1 MNKFIINLVPGE
13 TFLHKLS
20 GTTKVR
26 LFFILIVYLIMSFD
40 LRLILPVFIL
50 SIIGLIS
57 LKPKFKS
64 LRYIIGFVIIMN
76 IVNIILYY
84 LANPHLGLLYF
95 GKETIWFQFTDHYIV
110 TFEEIWFLSARFLK
124 MLASFMVSLDF
135 ILAITPSEF
144 AAGLYS
150 CKVPYK
156 ICTIVELAFRYI
168 PDISRDYTNIKISMQ
183 ARGLELDAKKSG
195 AIARLKQNI
204 LILIPLVITSFD
216 RISNIS
222 NAMDLRGF
230 GKGKKRS
237 YYAEHEETANDKK
250 VKVVYIILGIFVLA
264 YIIVGKFVLHIPEVW
279 YPFL

>member
-1 MNKFIINLVPGE
+1 MNNFIINLVPGE

-26 LFFILIVYLIMSFD
+26 LFFILIIYLIMSFD

-50 SIIGLIS
+50 AIIGLIS
-57 LKPKFKS
+57 LKPKMKS
-64 LRYIIGFVIIMN
+64 LNYIIGFVVIMN

-84 LANPHLGLLYF
+84 LANPHLGMLYF
-95 GKETIWFQFTDHYIV
+95 HHETIWFQLTEHYIV
-110 TFEEIWFLSARFLK
+110 TYEEVWFLLSRLIK
-124 MLASFMVSLDF
+124 MLASFLVSLDF

-156 ICTIVELAFRYI
+156 ICTIVEMAFRYI
-168 PDISRDYTNIKISMQ
+168 PDIARDYNNIKVSMQ
-183 ARGLELDAKKSG
+183 ARGLELDPKKASLMK
-195 AIARLKQNI
+195 RLKQNI
-204 LILIPLVITSFD
+204 LIIVPLVITSFD
-216 RISNIS
+216 RIGNIS

-237 YYAEHEETANDKK
+237 YYAEHEETPHDKK
-250 VKVVYIILGIFVLA
+250 VKIVYILIGIFVLG
-264 YIIVGKFVLHIPEVW
+264 YIFAKIVFHIPEVW
-279 YPFL
+279 YPF

>member
-1 MNKFIINLVPGE
+1 MNNFIINLVPGE

-26 LFFILIVYLIMSFD
+26 LFFILIIYLIMSFD

-57 LKPKFKS
+57 LKPKMKS
-64 LRYIIGFVIIMN
+64 LRYILGFVILMN
-76 IVNIILYY
+76 IVNILLYY
-84 LANPHLGLLYF
+84 LANPHLGMLYF
-95 GKETIWFQFTDHYIV
+95 GQEHVWFKFTDHYIV
-110 TFEEIWFLSARFLK
+110 TYEEVWFLLSRLIK
-124 MLASFMVSLDF
+124 MLSSFLVSLDF

-144 AAGLYS
+144 AAGLYA

-156 ICTIVELAFRYI
+156 ICTIVEMAFRYI

-183 ARGLELDAKKSG
+183 ARGVELDPKKAG
-195 AIARLKQNI
+195 ILKRIKQNI
-204 LILIPLVITSFD
+204 LILVPLVITSFD
-216 RISNIS
+216 RIGNIS

-250 VKVVYIILGIFVLA
+250 VKIIYILLGLFVIGYIIAKFIFN
-264 YIIVGKFVLHIPEVW
+264 IPEVW
-279 YPFL
+279 YPF